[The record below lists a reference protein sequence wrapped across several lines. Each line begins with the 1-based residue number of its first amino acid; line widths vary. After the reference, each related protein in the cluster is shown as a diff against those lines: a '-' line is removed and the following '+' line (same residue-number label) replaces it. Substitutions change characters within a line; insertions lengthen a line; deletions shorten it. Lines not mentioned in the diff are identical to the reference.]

1 MTSLSILSKGGYIM
15 LVLEILLGLG
25 HLFLLMLPAAV
36 VMLLIVS
43 YLLKFHKQAFVK
55 WFNDFFWLDD

>member
-1 MTSLSILSKGGYIM
+1 M
-15 LVLEILLGLG
+15 LVLEIMIGLG
-25 HLFLLMLPAAV
+25 HLILLMLPAAV

-55 WFNDFFWLDD
+55 WLNEFFWLND

>member
-1 MTSLSILSKGGYIM
+1 M

-25 HLFLLMLPAAV
+25 HLILLMIPAAI

-43 YLLKFHKQAFVK
+43 YLLKFHKHAFVK
-55 WFNDFFWLDD
+55 WFNEFFWLND

>member
-1 MTSLSILSKGGYIM
+1 M
-15 LVLEILLGLG
+15 LVIEVLLGLG
-25 HLFLLMLPAAV
+25 HLILLMLPAAV

-55 WFNDFFWLDD
+55 WFNEFFWLND